1 MFPVYRK
8 WSNKRPGR
16 LLNFRGSRGAFNR
29 YEVFILKFVEN
40 ENEVGLVVPG
50 CYRARTNRKK
60 VAEKLSQEI
69 KKIKERY
76 PYFELDIEQDAVR
89 KPLLVKHE
97 ES

>member
-1 MFPVYRK
+1 M
-8 WSNKRPGR
+8 
-16 LLNFRGSRGAFNR
+16 A
-29 YEVFILKFVEN
+29 
-40 ENEVGLVVPG
+40 LVVPG
-50 CYRARTNRKK
+50 CYRARTNRNK
-60 VAEKLSQEI
+60 VADILSQEI

>member
-1 MFPVYRK
+1 M
-8 WSNKRPGR
+8 
-16 LLNFRGSRGAFNR
+16 
-29 YEVFILKFVEN
+29 EN

>member
-1 MFPVYRK
+1 MR
-8 WSNKRPGR
+8 R
-16 LLNFRGSRGAFNR
+16 LLERGVYFN
-29 YEVFILKFVEN
+29 LT
-40 ENEVGLVVPG
+40 EVGLVVPG

-60 VAEKLSQEI
+60 VADILSQEI
-69 KKIKERY
+69 KKIKECY